1 MRTIRYCKTVFVAV
15 VALLFTLVS
24 IGNITDYTANW
35 QFVQHVLAMD
45 TIFPDSDLRW
55 RAITN
60 PALQTAAYLL
70 IIGWETLTTVVLW
83 VGAARLLAAIQKPDF
98 AEAKTTALLG
108 LSLGFVLYG
117 AGFVAAGGEWFA
129 MWQSQTWNGQ
139 QKAFEFIGMIVGVL
153 ILLLIPEPESI
164 RPPA

>member
-15 VALLFTLVS
+15 VALFFTLVS
-24 IGNITDYTANW
+24 IGNITDYTTNW

-70 IIGWETLTTVVLW
+70 IIGWEILTAIVLW
-83 VGAARLLAAIQKPDF
+83 AGAARLLAAIREPDF
-98 AEAKTTALLG
+98 VEAKTRALVG

-117 AGFVAAGGEWFA
+117 VGFVAIGGEWFA
-129 MWQSQTWNGQ
+129 MWQSKIWNGQ
-139 QKAFEFIGMIVGVL
+139 QAAFEFIGMIVGVL
-153 ILLLIPEPESI
+153 ILLLIPEPEWV